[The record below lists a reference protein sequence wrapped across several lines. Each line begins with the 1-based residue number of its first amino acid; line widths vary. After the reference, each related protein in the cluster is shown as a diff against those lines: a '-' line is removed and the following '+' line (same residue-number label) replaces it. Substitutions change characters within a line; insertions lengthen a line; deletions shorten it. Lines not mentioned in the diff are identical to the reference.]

1 MIILAL
7 PVAVGGIGVFIGLY
21 FAIKHIPQ
29 KWIDAITTKTNKIK
43 RKVNDTIAPV
53 TDKVKAVF
61 KIKKA

>member
-1 MIILAL
+1 M
-7 PVAVGGIGVFIGLY
+7 VFIGLY